1 MRKIFIGLIAFMGL
15 LTLAGCQKKT
25 QATYLKTPYTRN
37 EFVMGTTC
45 TLTIYDKGKKSALKD
60 GFAMIHHVDA
70 EATLTRGGSVLDKIN
85 ANAGV
90 KPVKVPKDFMP
101 LLEKAYYFSKNSNG
115 SFDMAIGAVTN
126 LWQIGLPGARVPH
139 KAKSPKH
146 CRSLTGAMSSL
157 TPKTTRPT

>member
-1 MRKIFIGLIAFMGL
+1 MRKFVIGLLAFIGF
-15 LTLAGCQKKT
+15 LTLSGCQKT
-25 QATYLKTPYTRN
+25 ASPTYLKTPYTQN

-85 ANAGV
+85 DNAGI

-101 LLEKAYYFSKNSNG
+101 
-115 SFDMAIGAVTN
+115 
-126 LWQIGLPGARVPH
+126 
-139 KAKSPKH
+139 
-146 CRSLTGAMSSL
+146 
-157 TPKTTRPT
+157 